1 MRSVKLEYFVNKEK
15 EGVVFAKITK
25 AQKSDNVHGTYFPY
39 EQYIGQVLDSSVN
52 SDFIQSTIEPL
63 DVAFGYFHYGNQITI
78 VNFTKLAE
86 VKSPSDFSATENIK
100 RGCFDVNALWVEAVL
115 SLNEKRT
122 FDFLFSHIHE
132 ETIEDMS
139 RLAIEHLK
147 AGNCDVEAHCLEEY
161 IRNKKD
167 TETQSVKGFQAENQ
181 KGFIKKLVSRFTK
194 RKYK

>member
-132 ETIEDMS
+132 ETIKDMS
-139 RLAIEHLK
+139 RLAIGDRK
-147 AGNCDVEAHCLEEY
+147 
-161 IRNKKD
+161 
-167 TETQSVKGFQAENQ
+167 SV
-181 KGFIKKLVSRFTK
+181 V
-194 RKYK
+194 